1 MARILIVD
9 DDIMFL
15 SLLRDLLA
23 PEGHDILEATNGIEA
38 LDIFREA
45 SVDLVVT
52 DIVMPEKE
60 GLQTIL
66 ELKKESPTSKIIAIS
81 GGGRPLNTNED
92 YLTAAKEFGAAVTFS
107 KPFRPTEFLQA
118 VRELL
123 DQPSDST

>member
-1 MARILIVD
+1 MAQVLIVD
-9 DDIMFL
+9 DDVMFL
-15 SLLRDLLA
+15 NLLRDLLE
-23 PEGHDILEATNGIEA
+23 PEGYDILEATNGVEA
-38 LDIFREA
+38 LKIFCEA

-52 DIVMPEKE
+52 DIVMPDKE

-66 ELKKESPTSKIIAIS
+66 ELQKENSAVKIIAIS

-107 KPFRPTEFLQA
+107 KPFQTTEFLQA

-123 DQPSDST
+123 SQQPDST